1 MAQKNF
7 RFAQTCLLALVVSTA
22 CGQDEGALAGP
33 KVVEQEGK
41 SLIRRD
47 FDGRVRILE
56 TSAPEEALDLL
67 QLSAPEREAVEALL
81 VKRAKLLEDFVADNV
96 FLLGQIDTADKAG
109 AKGQAAW
116 LLFGM
121 MGKLRPVTG
130 DGLLE
135 DQIARVLEPASRERF
150 LSFVREYNLAA
161 IKDRCSVPN
170 KEGKIPSRFEAAAG
184 IRGES
189 LAREIE
195 RAYKRLESSGE
206 FAFRLIF
213 TGVELTD
220 TQKTKIRE
228 LLEMHQRT
236 TKGNASEKENGM
248 LFLAILPHLTQ
259 EQAAKV
265 IANVK
270 GLETGK
276 LPKKASEKTSDGR

>member
-1 MAQKNF
+1 MAQKKF
-7 RFAQTCLLALVVSTA
+7 RFAQTCLLALLVSTA

-33 KVVEQEGK
+33 KVVEQQGG
-41 SLIRRD
+41 SLVRRD

-67 QLSAPEREAVEALL
+67 QLSAPEREAVAALL
-81 VKRAKLLEDFVADNV
+81 AKRAKLLEDFVADNV

-109 AKGQAAW
+109 AKGEAAW

-213 TGVELTD
+213 TGVQLTD

>member
-1 MAQKNF
+1 MAKKNF
-7 RFAQTCLLALVVSTA
+7 RFAQTCLLALLVSTA

-33 KVVEQEGK
+33 KVVEQGEK

-56 TSAPEEALDLL
+56 TTAPEEALNLL
-67 QLSAPEREAVEALL
+67 QLSAPEREAVDALL
-81 VKRAKLLEDFVADNV
+81 SKRAKLLEDFVADNV

-135 DQIARVLEPASRERF
+135 DQIARVLEPATRERF
-150 LSFVREYNLAA
+150 LSLVREYNLAA
-161 IKDRCSVPN
+161 IRDRCSVPN

-195 RAYKRLESSGE
+195 RAYKRLEASGE

-228 LLEMHQRT
+228 LLELHQRT
-236 TKGNASEKENGM
+236 TKGNASEKDNGM

-259 EQAAKV
+259 DQAARV

-276 LPKKASEKTSDGR
+276 MPKKASEKTTAGR

>member
-1 MAQKNF
+1 MAKKNF
-7 RFAQTCLLALVVSTA
+7 RFAQTCLLALLVSTA

-33 KVVEQEGK
+33 KVVEHGEK

-56 TSAPEEALDLL
+56 TTAPEEALNLL
-67 QLSAPEREAVEALL
+67 QLSAPEREAVDALL
-81 VKRAKLLEDFVADNV
+81 SKRAKLLEDFVADNV

-135 DQIARVLEPASRERF
+135 DQIARVLEPATRERF
-150 LSFVREYNLAA
+150 LSLVREYNLAA
-161 IKDRCSVPN
+161 IRDRCSVPN

-195 RAYKRLESSGE
+195 RAYKRLEASGE

-228 LLEMHQRT
+228 LLELHQRT
-236 TKGNASEKENGM
+236 TKGNASEKDNGM

-259 EQAAKV
+259 DQAARV

-276 LPKKASEKTSDGR
+276 MPKKASEKTTAGR

>member
-1 MAQKNF
+1 
-7 RFAQTCLLALVVSTA
+7 
-22 CGQDEGALAGP
+22 
-33 KVVEQEGK
+33 VVEQQGG
-41 SLIRRD
+41 SLVRRD

-67 QLSAPEREAVEALL
+67 RLSAPEREAVAALL
-81 VKRAKLLEDFVADNV
+81 AKRAKLLEDFVADNI

-150 LSFVREYNLAA
+150 LSLVREYNLAA

-213 TGVELTD
+213 TGVQLTD